1 MALKLFYAW
10 YHNLPAMTA
19 NPNQQDQAASHIKN
33 VLLIE
38 DEGEMCLLLNLI
50 LDNKDLHVKHVKTL
64 ADAAALLKKEQPD
77 LIMLDN
83 RLPDGF
89 GFDFISYLKSNYPA
103 IKIIMISGVDKAAG
117 DSALE
122 MGADM
127 FLSKPFTR
135 AILLQSVNKLL
146 N

>member
-1 MALKLFYAW
+1 MALKLFYAS
-10 YHNLPAMTA
+10 YQKQIAMTA
-19 NPNQQDQAASHIKN
+19 NSNKADQAPSRIKN

-50 LDNKDLHVKHVKTL
+50 LDNKDLQVKHVKTL

-89 GFDFISYLKSNYPA
+89 GFYFISYLKSTYPG
-103 IKIIMISGVDKAAG
+103 IKIIMISGIDKAAG

-127 FLSKPFTR
+127 FLSKPFTK

>member
-1 MALKLFYAW
+1 MPPTINKT
-10 YHNLPAMTA
+10 AMTA
-19 NPNQQDQAASHIKN
+19 NSKQADQPASRVKN

-64 ADAAALLKKEQPD
+64 SDAAALLKKEQPD

-89 GFDFISYLKSNYPA
+89 GFDFISYLKGNYPT

-127 FLSKPFTR
+127 FLSKPFTK